1 MCRSAS
7 PGLVRWSAI
16 LQLGWLEG
24 FSFLGFSET
33 LNWTTDQDMSV
44 TLEVSDVSC
53 GQFVTVN
60 TEIVVVSP
68 PLIVTLPDTL
78 IGPCTEV
85 FSMSPQI
92 EGGSGVYTYDWTQ
105 NFNPV
110 GDEATL
116 TYTDGLPTTFAVEVT
131 DNCQSSGSASTT
143 IVIDNPPLVTSLPD
157 TINASCI
164 DNTVVAVSIE
174 SGAGE
179 YEYEWTVGGVPYGG
193 SDPQITVQ
201 SFVTTPIFVE
211 VQDGCGGEDEAAS
224 TLVIPDEP

>member
-1 MCRSAS
+1 MVNHSTIGGGS
-7 PGLVRWSAI
+7 
-16 LQLGWLEG
+16 EG
-24 FSFLGFSET
+24 FSFLGFTET

-44 TLEVSDVSC
+44 TLEVSDGC
-53 GQFVTVN
+53 GQFRDRQHRDRGGEPAIDRDPARYADWTLHGSVFD
-60 TEIVVVSP
+60 VSP
-68 PLIVTLPDTL
+68 DR
-78 IGPCTEV
+78 
-85 FSMSPQI
+85 
-92 EGGSGVYTYDWTQ
+92 GGSGVYTYDWTQ

-116 TYTDGLPTTFAVEVT
+116 TYYDGLPTTFAVEVT

-193 SDPQITVQ
+193 SDPQITVRALSRRPFSWKSRTGAAARMSQ
-201 SFVTTPIFVE
+201 PARWSFQMSP
-211 VQDGCGGEDEAAS
+211 
-224 TLVIPDEP
+224 